1 MSLFRQ
7 LLILVSFLFFMIFS
21 INFVSGMTHIQEY
34 LEIESRVHAQNT
46 ATSLGLSLRPY
57 LAEHDDALINTT
69 MNSIFDRGYYRDI
82 TLFNP
87 AGKAWVEL
95 TNPNRVEGVP
105 PWFIEL
111 LSLETA
117 SAESEIN
124 AGWMISGTVR
134 VTINPGVAHY
144 KLYQQAKRSAFS
156 SLLMFGVSVV
166 LLFIVLQWI
175 LRPLRDM
182 ERLAVDISEG
192 RFETIE
198 KLPSTT
204 EIRNV
209 ATAMNMMSEKVD
221 AHVAQLK
228 KYAEDLAAVLKSER
242 NKRLQLEASNE
253 QMKKYAEDLK
263 TTLVS
268 LREARQTQR
277 QTKDD
282 PKSGDDGQ

>member
-87 AGKAWVEL
+87 AGKVWVEL

-124 AGWMISGTVR
+124 DGWMISGTVR
-134 VTINPGVAHY
+134 VSINPGVAHY

-209 ATAMNMMSEKVD
+209 ATAMNMMSAKVN

-263 TTLVS
+263 STLVS
-268 LREARQTQR
+268 LREARQTQQ

>member
-1 MSLFRQ
+1 
-7 LLILVSFLFFMIFS
+7 
-21 INFVSGMTHIQEY
+21 
-34 LEIESRVHAQNT
+34 
-46 ATSLGLSLRPY
+46 
-57 LAEHDDALINTT
+57 
-69 MNSIFDRGYYRDI
+69 
-82 TLFNP
+82 
-87 AGKAWVEL
+87 
-95 TNPNRVEGVP
+95 
-105 PWFIEL
+105 
-111 LSLETA
+111 
-117 SAESEIN
+117 
-124 AGWMISGTVR
+124 
-134 VTINPGVAHY
+134 
-144 KLYQQAKRSAFS
+144 
-156 SLLMFGVSVV
+156 MFGVSVV

-198 KLPSTT
+198 KLSSTA

-209 ATAMNMMSEKVD
+209 ATAMNMMSAKVD

-242 NKRLQLEASNE
+242 TKRLQLEASNE

-268 LREARQTQR
+268 LREARQNQQR
-277 QTKDD
+277 TKDD

>member
-57 LAEHDDALINTT
+57 LAEQDDALINTT

-105 PWFIEL
+105 VWFIEL

-124 AGWMISGTVR
+124 DGWMISGTVR

-198 KLPSTT
+198 KLPLTT

-209 ATAMNMMSEKVD
+209 ATAMNVMSAKVD

-268 LREARQTQR
+268 LREARQTQQ

-282 PKSGDDGQ
+282 PESGDDGQ

>member
-7 LLILVSFLFFMIFS
+7 LLILISFLFFMIFS

-57 LAEHDDALINTT
+57 LAEYDDALINTT

-209 ATAMNMMSEKVD
+209 ATAMNMMSAKVD

-263 TTLVS
+263 STLVS
-268 LREARQTQR
+268 LREARQNQQ

-282 PKSGDDGQ
+282 PESGDDGQ

>member
-105 PWFIEL
+105 VWFIEL